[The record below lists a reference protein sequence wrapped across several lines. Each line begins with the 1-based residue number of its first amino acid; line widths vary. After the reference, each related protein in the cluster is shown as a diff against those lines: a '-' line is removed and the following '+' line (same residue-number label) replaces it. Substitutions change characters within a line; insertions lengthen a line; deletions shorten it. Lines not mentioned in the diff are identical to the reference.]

1 MSVATFI
8 PTLWEARLL
17 ANLDN
22 EHVAT
27 NFVNRDYEGEIKQ
40 KGDKVKVNSIGSIT
54 TKKYTKGTDIDDPE
68 DLTTDDQD
76 MSIDQ
81 ADYFNFSVNDVDN
94 VQAAGNL
101 MDGAMQRASYS
112 LSESS
117 DAFIFK
123 TMADGAKLKVGSAS
137 SATALTSTNA
147 YAVLVDIKTA
157 MDKKNVPKSGRK
169 ISVPPEMEGL
179 LLLDARFV
187 SSGSQNAEG
196 RLANGLIG
204 RAAGFDIYVSNN
216 LPYVSATKTYT
227 MIAAVPMA
235 TSYAEQ
241 IVETKAYE
249 PEKSFADAVK
259 GLQVYG
265 AKVFYPD
272 CICAAFV
279 TFPDS
284 TVTTEA

>member
-40 KGDKVKVNSIGSIT
+40 KGDKVKVNSIGDIT
-54 TKKYTKGTDIDDPE
+54 VKKYTKGTDIDDPE
-68 DLTTDDQD
+68 DLTTEDQD
-76 MSIDQ
+76 LIIDQ
-81 ADYFNFSVNDVDN
+81 ADYFNFAVNDVDK
-94 VQAAGNL
+94 VQAAGTL
-101 MDGAMQRASYS
+101 MDKAMQRASYG

-123 TMADGAKLKVGSAS
+123 TMASGAKLKVRSAS
-137 SATALTSTNA
+137 DATELTSTNA
-147 YAVLVDIKTA
+147 YAILVDIKTA

-169 ISVPPEMEGL
+169 IAVPPEMEGL
-179 LLLDARFV
+179 LLLDPRFV
-187 SSGSQNAEG
+187 ATGSQNAEG

-216 LPYVSATKTYT
+216 LPLTGGVYT

-265 AKVFYPD
+265 AKVFYPY
-272 CICAAFV
+272 CICAAYV
-279 TFPDS
+279 KFPET
-284 TVTTEA
+284 TVTSEA